1 MSNQQVFRASTVKT
15 KTKTKTNT
23 NTNTKTNTKKYKYK
37 DKCKYKYSYLII
49 QQVRGASGA
58 KSSKGWNLVWKK
70 IFTPLG
76 TPEVD

>member
-1 MSNQQVFRASTVKT
+1 MSKQQVLRASTGKT
-15 KTKTKTNT
+15 KTKKCI
-23 NTNTKTNTKKYKYK
+23 YKYK
-37 DKCKYKYSYLII
+37 DKDKYSYVII

>member
-15 KTKTKTNT
+15 KTKTKTKT
-23 NTNTKTNTKKYKYK
+23 NTNTKTK
-37 DKCKYKYSYLII
+37 KYKYSYLII